1 MLVGLTMSMRPR
13 RSPACPFASVLNN
26 GKGAVGGVCG
36 DGEADDLARGGQL
49 DGMAFIARQDI
60 GTDMVGG
67 YIDDKGRT
75 RIRSRR
81 G

>member
-1 MLVGLTMSMRPR
+1 MLVGLVVSVRAR
-13 RSPACPFASVLNN
+13 RSPACPFAGVLDN
-26 GKGAVGGVCG
+26 GKGAVRRICG

-49 DGMAFIARQDI
+49 DGMAFITRQDI

-81 G
+81 